1 MWAPR
6 RCGCSLT
13 GDMLRHSASHQER
26 LDNPL
31 GGAYVPRPIPLYRRQ
46 ELDDSPLL
54 QEMCVYD
61 QGRARGQGGSN
72 YSAPEAPDRNGG
84 ESLFAVHHRRAWR
97 RGQSGIAGVW
107 QLPASPPGAARRPQ
121 PENRGD
127 GADSGETG
135 ALVYSGESA
144 PSTGRL
150 PPSRPQTTPHARC
163 TRHSS
168 PWPECLTS
176 PQRRDA
182 TFPKTRREP
191 SLAPNAFSL
200 SWLR

>member
-84 ESLFAVHHRRAWR
+84 ESLFAA
-97 RGQSGIAGVW
+97 SIMA
-107 QLPASPPGAARRPQ
+107 PA
-121 PENRGD
+121 
-127 GADSGETG
+127 
-135 ALVYSGESA
+135 
-144 PSTGRL
+144 
-150 PPSRPQTTPHARC
+150 TPFRFC
-163 TRHSS
+163 VMQNS
-168 PWPECLTS
+168 LTIE
-176 PQRRDA
+176 
-182 TFPKTRREP
+182 KTR
-191 SLAPNAFSL
+191 L
-200 SWLR
+200 SRI